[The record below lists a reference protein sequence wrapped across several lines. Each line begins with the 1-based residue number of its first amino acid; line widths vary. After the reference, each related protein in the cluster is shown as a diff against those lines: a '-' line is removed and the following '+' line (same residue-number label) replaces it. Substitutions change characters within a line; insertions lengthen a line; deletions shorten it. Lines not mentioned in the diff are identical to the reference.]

1 MVSQAAPSVVSNLT
15 SDSFL
20 IFVNMPGKKKKII
33 SLNLDNEFVYLHGME
48 IGKKICNVIIIA
60 TKEIM
65 YFITFIFRK
74 ASA

>member
-33 SLNLDNEFVYLHGME
+33 SLNLDNEFFYLHGME
-48 IGKKICNVIIIA
+48 IGKKN
-60 TKEIM
+60 M
-65 YFITFIFRK
+65 
-74 ASA
+74 